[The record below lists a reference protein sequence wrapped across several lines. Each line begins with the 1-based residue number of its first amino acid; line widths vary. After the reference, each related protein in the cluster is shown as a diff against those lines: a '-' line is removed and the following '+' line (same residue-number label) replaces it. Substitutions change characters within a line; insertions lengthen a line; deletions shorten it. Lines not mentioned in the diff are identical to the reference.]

1 MKVRFLKGIVS
12 IFGTFEPGMVIDMPN
27 KKIAASWLRNGI
39 AEEVKG
45 KGKGITVKKITTAPE
60 GTGGSKKAVTKKK
73 VRGRK

>member
-1 MKVRFLKGIVS
+1 MKVRFLKGIAS

-45 KGKGITVKKITTAPE
+45 KGKGITVKPIPAVP
-60 GTGGSKKAVTKKK
+60 TGANSNKKAVIKKK
-73 VRGRK
+73 SKGK